1 MTVTYDLLVKNG
13 YVVDPSQG
21 IDGLRDIAIAQ
32 GVVQAVAPQ
41 ILDPAAAILDATGLI
56 VTPGLVD
63 LHAHVYRDASESGAD
78 ANEHCLRQGVTTVV
92 DGGSAG
98 AMNFLGLRRFIVEA
112 SQTRVLSFLSA
123 CKLGVELGRL
133 QHLDFNAAVTVATT
147 HRDVIRGI
155 KIRLGA
161 RRTGAFSAHYL
172 RLAKE
177 VARTAHVPLM
187 VHIFGPDPLPDALP
201 LPDVLQVLEGGD
213 IITHSF
219 HPPPSPHA
227 PSSLFDRSGRLLNAV
242 LDARQRGVLFDVGHG
257 RYQFSWGTAETAIR
271 HGFLPDT
278 ISSDLTKYS
287 VDTIVYDL
295 PTVLSKFLTLGLSL
309 TEVIQRSTVN
319 PAAALGLSEHIGSL
333 KPGAAGDVAIFRLDE
348 APCAFWDTLS
358 TIREERTVPKRLTP
372 VHVIKAG
379 RIIR

>member
-1 MTVTYDLLVKNG
+1 MAYDLLVKNG

-21 IDGLRDIAIAQ
+21 LEGPQDIAIAQ
-32 GVVQAVAPQ
+32 GLVQTVAPQ
-41 ILDPAAAILDATGLI
+41 IPDPAATVIDATGLI

-63 LHAHVYRDASESGAD
+63 LHAHVYRDVSESGAD
-78 ANEHCLRQGVTTVV
+78 ADAHCLRQGVTTVV

-112 SQTRVLSFLSA
+112 SQTRVLSFLSV

-133 QHLDFNAAVTVATT
+133 QHLDFNAAVSVATA

-155 KIRLGA
+155 KLRLGT
-161 RRTGAFSAHYL
+161 RRTGDFSAHYL

-187 VHIFGPDPLPDALP
+187 VHIFGPDPLPDTLP
-201 LPDVLQVLEGGD
+201 LPDILQVLEGGD
-213 IITHSF
+213 IVTHSF

-227 PSSLFDRSGRLLNAV
+227 PSSLLDRSGRLLSAV

-295 PTVLSKFLTLGLSL
+295 PTVLSKFLSLGLSL
-309 TEVIQRSTVN
+309 ADVIQRSTIN
-319 PAAALGLSEHIGSL
+319 PAAALGLSEHIGTL

-348 APCAFWDTLS
+348 APSAFWDTLS
-358 TIREERTVPKRLTP
+358 AVREERTISKRLTP

-379 RIIR
+379 QIIR

>member
-1 MTVTYDLLVKNG
+1 MTYDLLVKNG
-13 YVVDPSQG
+13 FMVDPSQG
-21 IDGLRDIAIAQ
+21 IEGPRDIAIAQ
-32 GVVQAVAPQ
+32 GRVQAVAPQ
-41 ILDPAAAILDATGLI
+41 ISDPAATVLDATGLI

-78 ANEHCLRQGVTTVV
+78 ADVHCLRQGVTTVV

-112 SQTRVLSFLSA
+112 SQTRVLSFLSV

-133 QHLDFNAAVTVATT
+133 QHLDFNAAVTVATA

-155 KIRLGA
+155 KLRLGA

-177 VARTAHVPLM
+177 VARTARVPLM
-187 VHIFGPDPLPDALP
+187 VHIFGPDPLPDTLS
-201 LPDVLQVLEGGD
+201 LPDVLEVLEGGD
-213 IITHSF
+213 IVTHSF
-219 HPPPSPHA
+219 HPPPSPHV
-227 PSSLFDRSGRLLNAV
+227 PSSLLDRGGHLLDAV
-242 LDARQRGVLFDVGHG
+242 LDARRRGVLFDVGHG

-295 PTVLSKFLTLGLSL
+295 PTVLSKFLSLGLSL
-309 TEVIQRSTVN
+309 AEVIQRSTVN

-333 KPGAAGDVAIFRLDE
+333 KPGAAGDVAIFCLDE

-358 TIREERTVPKRLTP
+358 AVREERTVSQRLMS